1 MNNEDMR
8 FEPFPKVP
16 RLSRPVVITEKIDGT
31 NASVTIISDQQR
43 MNVLNDKGKAELKL
57 NGIHSATGDAWLIA
71 ASRKRWIAP
80 GADNFGFAAW
90 AHDHVDELITG
101 LGEGTHYGEW
111 WGSGIQRGYGLPKG
125 EKRFSL
131 FNTGRWRKDGDQNG
145 GLAHAEELAPEC
157 CHVVPILCVDD
168 ELSVEAAVATLG
180 VLQFHGSYAA
190 PFMDPEGIMM
200 YHRHSNMYFKKTIK
214 DDAKGKEH
222 GA

>member
-31 NASVTIISDQQR
+31 NASVTIITSEQVSLLTPDGAA
-43 MNVLNDKGKAELKL
+43 VLDEM
-57 NGIHSATGDAWLIA
+57 GIFSPARDSWLMA
-71 ASRKRWIAP
+71 ASRKRWIKP
-80 GADNFGFAAW
+80 GNDNFAFAHWAW
-90 AHDHVDELITG
+90 DNYAELIEG

-131 FNTGRWRKDGDQNG
+131 FNTGRWRKDGAKFG
-145 GLAHAEELAPEC
+145 GLASADELCPEC
-157 CHVVPILCVDD
+157 CHVVPILAMADG
-168 ELSVEAAVATLG
+168 LSEEGADRVID
-180 VLQFHGSYAA
+180 VLRDHGSYAT

-200 YHRHSNMYFKKTIK
+200 YHRHSNQYFKKTIK
-214 DDAKGKEH
+214 DDAEGKEH